1 MPPLSGY
8 VSQSYLQEVLPRI
21 LSLEELWDAAVTE
34 EEEDFCQELAYLLVD
49 TAESYRKLIVV
60 GTPEGIRV
68 VNFMAK
74 ILAHEDQEI
83 AKLTL
88 PFWSALQRT
97 AAKRLSR
104 TGEVLDLGAFQ
115 EPLTNLL
122 GISS

>member
-1 MPPLSGY
+1 MLPL
-8 VSQSYLQEVLPRI
+8 I
-21 LSLEELWDAAVTE
+21 LNLEELWNAAVAE
-34 EEEDFCQELAYLLVD
+34 EEEMFCQELAYLLVD
-49 TAESYRKLIVV
+49 TAESYRKLIVE
-60 GTPEGIRV
+60 GTPEGVRV

-88 PFWSALQRT
+88 PFWSVLKRT

-104 TGEVLDLGAFQ
+104 SGQALDLEAFQ

-122 GISS
+122 GTHSTNF